1 MVAVLVDTVSPTLYN
16 KPSNRLY
23 VNKWSWVSSSKIL
36 LQKQMVKITA
46 SYFVDITKII
56 LKLVSRGEKK
66 KQNTRANTL
75 LKENNKIGKLTLLDL
90 KTYYKAMVVETA

>member
-1 MVAVLVDTVSPTLYN
+1 
-16 KPSNRLY
+16 
-23 VNKWSWVSSSKIL
+23 
-36 LQKQMVKITA
+36 MVKITA

-56 LKLVSRGEKK
+56 LKLVSRSKQKK
-66 KQNTRANTL
+66 RNRRANTL

>member
-1 MVAVLVDTVSPTLYN
+1 MA
-16 KPSNRLY
+16 
-23 VNKWSWVSSSKIL
+23 
-36 LQKQMVKITA
+36 KITA

-56 LKLVSRGEKK
+56 MVSRGEKK
-66 KQNTRANTL
+66 KQNRRANTL

>member
-1 MVAVLVDTVSPTLYN
+1 
-16 KPSNRLY
+16 
-23 VNKWSWVSSSKIL
+23 
-36 LQKQMVKITA
+36 MVKITA

-56 LKLVSRGEKK
+56 LKLVSRGKQKK
-66 KQNTRANTL
+66 RNRRANTL

>member
-1 MVAVLVDTVSPTLYN
+1 MA
-16 KPSNRLY
+16 
-23 VNKWSWVSSSKIL
+23 
-36 LQKQMVKITA
+36 KITA

-56 LKLVSRGEKK
+56 MVSRGEKK
-66 KQNTRANTL
+66 KQNRRVNTL

>member
-1 MVAVLVDTVSPTLYN
+1 
-16 KPSNRLY
+16 
-23 VNKWSWVSSSKIL
+23 
-36 LQKQMVKITA
+36 MVKITA

-56 LKLVSRGEKK
+56 IKLVSRSKQKK
-66 KQNTRANTL
+66 RNRRANTL

>member
-1 MVAVLVDTVSPTLYN
+1 
-16 KPSNRLY
+16 
-23 VNKWSWVSSSKIL
+23 
-36 LQKQMVKITA
+36 MVKITA
-46 SYFVDITKII
+46 SYCVDITKII

-66 KQNTRANTL
+66 KQNRRANTL